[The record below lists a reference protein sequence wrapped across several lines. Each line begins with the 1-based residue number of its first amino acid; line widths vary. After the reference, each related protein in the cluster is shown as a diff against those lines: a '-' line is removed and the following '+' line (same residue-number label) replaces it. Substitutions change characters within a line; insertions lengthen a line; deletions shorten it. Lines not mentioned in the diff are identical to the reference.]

1 MTWGWTSRSRCVA
14 ATATWV
20 GVGILGDGFGT
31 VSTTAF
37 FIEDGDRFVPTEA
50 AGGYWR
56 PNTLGG
62 RFVGG
67 LLGLGLERAYGASD
81 LVPARLCV
89 DLIKM
94 APKAP
99 LQVATRII
107 RQGRRVLLA
116 EAQLIADGDV
126 VARANC
132 LYLRETENPDSP
144 TPQSPSWRVPS
155 PHDLLPQPDRGH
167 WEIRPIP
174 ADRREAHDTP
184 RRRLA
189 GEADAP
195 SSAANPPVLGPLS
208 PFEARQ
214 AWVRETRPLV
224 EGQDHTPFTR
234 VALAADFASPM
245 AHSSL
250 GSIDYVNTDF
260 TVYMHRLPATEWLG
274 FDMVRHHA
282 LAGVAVGECWLHD
295 EMGPVGTINVA
306 AVAQRQA

>member
-1 MTWGWTSRSRCVA
+1 MGGA
-14 ATATWV
+14 
-20 GVGILGDGFGT
+20 GLLGDGFGS

-37 FIEDGDRFVPTEA
+37 FIEEAGRFVPTAA

-89 DLIKM
+89 DLIRM

-99 LQVATRII
+99 LQVATQVI
-107 RQGRRVLLA
+107 RQGRRLLLA
-116 EAQLIADGDV
+116 EAQLIADGEV

-132 LYLRETENPDSP
+132 LYLRETETPEPP
-144 TPQSPSWRVPS
+144 TSQSPNWQVPP
-155 PHDLLPQPDRGH
+155 PHDLTAQPDRGH
-167 WEIRPIP
+167 WEIRPFP
-174 ADRREAHDTP
+174 AEGREDMP
-184 RRRLA
+184 RRQA
-189 GEADAP
+189 SQDDAP
-195 SSAANPPVLGPLS
+195 SASANPPVLGPLS

-282 LAGVAVGECWLHD
+282 VSGVAVGECWLYD
-295 EMGPVGTINVA
+295 EMGPLGTINVA

>member
-1 MTWGWTSRSRCVA
+1 M
-14 ATATWV
+14 
-20 GVGILGDGFGT
+20 GDGFGAVT
-31 VSTTAF
+31 TTAYF
-37 FIEDGDRFVPTEA
+37 TEDAGRFIPTEA

-67 LLGLGLERAYGASD
+67 LLGLGLERAYGEAD

-99 LQVATRII
+99 LQVATQVV
-107 RQGRRVLLA
+107 RQGRRLLLA
-116 EAQLIADGDV
+116 EAQLVADGDV

-132 LYLRETENPDSP
+132 LYLRATENPESP
-144 TPQSPSWRVPS
+144 TPQSPNWRVPS
-155 PHDLLPQPDRGH
+155 PHQLSPQDQNAH

-174 ADRREAHDTP
+174 AERRDTADAP

-189 GEADAP
+189 TAADACT
-195 SSAANPPVLGPLS
+195 SSNPPVLGPLS

-214 AWVRETRPLV
+214 AWVRESRPLV
-224 EGQDHTPFTR
+224 EGEAHTPFVR

-250 GSIDYVNTDF
+250 GSIDYVNSDF

-282 LAGVAVGECWLHD
+282 LSGVAVGECWLYD
-295 EMGPVGTINVA
+295 EMGPLGTINVA